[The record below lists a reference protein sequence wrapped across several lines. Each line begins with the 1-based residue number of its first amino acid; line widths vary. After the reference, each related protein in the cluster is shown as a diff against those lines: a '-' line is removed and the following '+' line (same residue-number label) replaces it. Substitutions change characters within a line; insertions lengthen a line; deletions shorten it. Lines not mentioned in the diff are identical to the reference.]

1 MEYNKNKFFSFK
13 KIRKNRKSKFNH
25 KVKNKKIVYKVNKK
39 GSKKRKLIFYKIIK
53 IIIIFLFLS
62 LLYKYK
68 INKAFLQIFDL
79 KNIHNVFNYSIQYD
93 KYNEIIDEKYKYLQN
108 YFCENQ
114 NENLNQEYENKIKMI
129 KIDFNGK
136 NNNIYI
142 YKDKDYTS
150 KVIIETG
157 QYEGKYTKQCLSALE
172 FYSKKKGLENKD
184 IYFLDVGANI
194 GWYSFFIGKYGYNVL
209 SFEASKINSYILY
222 KNYCLNKDVIVTI
235 INKGLDE
242 EDKKCILKIVS
253 QNVGNGAI
261 FCENRESNYRAFDK
275 YTDSIELTK
284 LSRYN
289 KYLLKNNLALIKIDV
304 EGDEE
309 KVIKGGKEI
318 VTKFHVPFIMIEF
331 DISILKFHQTNVL
344 EFLKFFENN
353 GYKFR
358 LVGFL
363 SKEYISS
370 EELIKIS
377 TTNTNVFI
385 VYEKFLQ

>member
-1 MEYNKNKFFSFK
+1 MLWNFILRK
-13 KIRKNRKSKFNH
+13 K
-25 KVKNKKIVYKVNKK
+25 
-39 GSKKRKLIFYKIIK
+39 
-53 IIIIFLFLS
+53 
-62 LLYKYK
+62 
-68 INKAFLQIFDL
+68 D
-79 KNIHNVFNYSIQYD
+79 
-93 KYNEIIDEKYKYLQN
+93 
-108 YFCENQ
+108 
-114 NENLNQEYENKIKMI
+114 
-129 KIDFNGK
+129 
-136 NNNIYI
+136 
-142 YKDKDYTS
+142 
-150 KVIIETG
+150 
-157 QYEGKYTKQCLSALE
+157 
-172 FYSKKKGLENKD
+172 LENKD
-184 IYFLDVGANI
+184 IYFLDIGANI

-275 YTDSIELTK
+275 YTDSIELIK

-318 VTKFHVPFIMIEF
+318 VTKFHVPFIMIEY
-331 DISILKFHQTNVL
+331 DISMLKFHQTNVL

-353 GYKFR
+353 GYKFS

-385 VYEKFLQ
+385 FYKKFFQ